1 MSGKAIRESLGFL
14 AVVASMVFVGW
25 EIRQNTTAT
34 KAAAIQAM
42 SAQTAEYLTA
52 WTTDEYIPDLLLRAS
67 EGGLPEDFTASENQR
82 MLLAYVTALRAY
94 ESRVLQVQLGI
105 LDEDMFEVMAGSG
118 DFYRRPWLKAAWGPR
133 IESTL
138 SSEFAA
144 FFKERFAIE
153 SED

>member
-1 MSGKAIRESLGFL
+1 MSGKDIRDSVGLL
-14 AVVASMVFVGW
+14 LVVASMVFVGM

-52 WTTDEYIPDLLLRAS
+52 WTTDEYMPDLLFRVS
-67 EGGLPEDFTASENQR
+67 EGGLPEDFTESENHR
-82 MLLAYVTALRAY
+82 ILLAYLTALRAY
-94 ESRVLQVQLGI
+94 ESRFLQVQLGI
-105 LDEDMFEVMAGSG
+105 LDEDMFEVMAGNG
-118 DFYRRPWLKAAWGPR
+118 RFYRRPWLKAAWGPR

-144 FFKERFAIE
+144 FYKERFAIE